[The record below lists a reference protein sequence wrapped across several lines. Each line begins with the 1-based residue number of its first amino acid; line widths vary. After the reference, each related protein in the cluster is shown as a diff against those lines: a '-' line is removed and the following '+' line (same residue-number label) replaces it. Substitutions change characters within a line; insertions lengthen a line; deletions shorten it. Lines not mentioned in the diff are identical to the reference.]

1 MWTFVWFSLGP
12 PSTEEPHSVFE
23 MPSSAVGRCVFVVS
37 IPIKVLLYLTV
48 PDCRRARWRKWVIVT
63 FILSLVW
70 LSLFSY
76 LMVWMITIIG
86 KDLSLLSVCLCL
98 SLTACLTSCLSL
110 SSLCLFLLYSLSL
123 CLFVC
128 LSLSQSICSHFSL
141 VFLLSLSLSLKY
153 QQSCKLL
160 IYRYLNIYFVCD
172 LVLECWFILI
182 TRNVEISEL
191 TYSLS
196 SMLIFF
202 FALNW
207 IFKLTSDNNLKFW
220 KIDCVVIYR
229 LHITYTRHNNGP
241 DLCCLWGQSTRRDI
255 QSHSRQRR

>member
-86 KDLSLLSVCLCL
+86 KDLSL
-98 SLTACLTSCLSL
+98 
-110 SSLCLFLLYSLSL
+110 SSLCHFLLYSLSL
-123 CLFVC
+123 CLSVC
-128 LSLSQSICSHFSL
+128 
-141 VFLLSLSLSLKY
+141 LSLSLKY
-153 QQSCKLL
+153 QQFCKLL
-160 IYRYLNIYFVCD
+160 IYINLYFVFD
-172 LVLECWFILI
+172 LALEWWLILI
-182 TRNVEISEL
+182 PRISRNIRINI
-191 TYSLS
+191 LS
-196 SMLIFF
+196 
-202 FALNW
+202 
-207 IFKLTSDNNLKFW
+207 
-220 KIDCVVIYR
+220 
-229 LHITYTRHNNGP
+229 
-241 DLCCLWGQSTRRDI
+241 
-255 QSHSRQRR
+255 